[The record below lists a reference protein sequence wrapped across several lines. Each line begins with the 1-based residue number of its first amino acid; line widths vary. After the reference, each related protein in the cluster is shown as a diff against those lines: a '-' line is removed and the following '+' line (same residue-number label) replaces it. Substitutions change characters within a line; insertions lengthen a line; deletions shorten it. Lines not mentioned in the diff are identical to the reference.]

1 MLEQLTFDYEASPVS
16 NNYIV
21 TKSNALIETPHN
33 LELQEARLIYTLISL
48 IQPDDEVFKTHFI
61 RVKEVAELL
70 EIKEKNYYKKIREV
84 VARLQSKQLT
94 IRENNGE
101 SDLVVNWLS
110 ASRYH
115 HKKGFVELEFSP
127 QLKPYLLSLKRSFTM
142 YRLENVLLLK
152 SKYSIRLYEIL
163 KRWQNFG
170 RCKFTIEE
178 LRGLLDIDKN
188 TLTHYGH
195 LKQRVLIRAQ
205 SELAE
210 KTDITFNFEEIKQG
224 NRVVSIV
231 CQIKN
236 NGRKKIIT
244 DGSTSP
250 LLDEGPFELLMRI
263 GVRREIATELINTYG
278 EDRVKANIQYV
289 YEKKKDVDVEN
300 ISGYIIKAIRDNY
313 VSSSSDYNEEDD
325 LDIETSIKQLN
336 ERIFKRIM
344 FCNVQTKDDPSGEKQ
359 YTREMSQHI
368 LNEINKVLQA
378 RFDKNLRPLEE
389 SDFEHKYTKEIY
401 SFMQERPISFN

>member
-1 MLEQLTFDYEASPVS
+1 M
-16 NNYIV
+16 
-21 TKSNALIETPHN
+21 
-33 LELQEARLIYTLISL
+33 
-48 IQPDDEVFKTHFI
+48 
-61 RVKEVAELL
+61 
-70 EIKEKNYYKKIREV
+70 
-84 VARLQSKQLT
+84 
-94 IRENNGE
+94 
-101 SDLVVNWLS
+101 NWLS

-236 NGRKKIIT
+236 NGRKKL
-244 DGSTSP
+244 SQMV
-250 LLDEGPFELLMRI
+250 LLHH
-263 GVRREIATELINTYG
+263 Y
-278 EDRVKANIQYV
+278 
-289 YEKKKDVDVEN
+289 
-300 ISGYIIKAIRDNY
+300 
-313 VSSSSDYNEEDD
+313 
-325 LDIETSIKQLN
+325 
-336 ERIFKRIM
+336 
-344 FCNVQTKDDPSGEKQ
+344 
-359 YTREMSQHI
+359 
-368 LNEINKVLQA
+368 
-378 RFDKNLRPLEE
+378 
-389 SDFEHKYTKEIY
+389 
-401 SFMQERPISFN
+401 

>member
-1 MLEQLTFDYEASPVS
+1 
-16 NNYIV
+16 
-21 TKSNALIETPHN
+21 
-33 LELQEARLIYTLISL
+33 
-48 IQPDDEVFKTHFI
+48 
-61 RVKEVAELL
+61 
-70 EIKEKNYYKKIREV
+70 
-84 VARLQSKQLT
+84 
-94 IRENNGE
+94 
-101 SDLVVNWLS
+101 
-110 ASRYH
+110 
-115 HKKGFVELEFSP
+115 
-127 QLKPYLLSLKRSFTM
+127 
-142 YRLENVLLLK
+142 
-152 SKYSIRLYEIL
+152 
-163 KRWQNFG
+163 
-170 RCKFTIEE
+170 
-178 LRGLLDIDKN
+178 
-188 TLTHYGH
+188 
-195 LKQRVLIRAQ
+195 
-205 SELAE
+205 
-210 KTDITFNFEEIKQG
+210 
-224 NRVVSIV
+224 
-231 CQIKN
+231 
-236 NGRKKIIT
+236 
-244 DGSTSP
+244 
-250 LLDEGPFELLMRI
+250 MRI